1 MDPSLWDDGVT
12 ALFSNYQANF
22 TRNTNFGQNSDY
34 RYLGLRNGF
43 NPVWLASAQR
53 LLLSGGTGMRNK
65 FSSNRT
71 YVERDIRALKGTLS
85 LGELYTSAQGML

>member
-1 MDPSLWDDGVT
+1 IPGASVEFDVNSLSLLVSIPQLYVQRHSRGYVDPSLWDDGVT

-43 NPVWLASAQR
+43 NLFGWR
-53 LLLSGGTGMRNK
+53 LRND
-65 FSSNRT
+65 SS
-71 YVERDIRALKGTLS
+71 L
-85 LGELYTSAQGML
+85 

>member
-1 MDPSLWDDGVT
+1 MSPNSSRCIRRVRRQQPFLLVSIPQLYVQRHSRGYVDPSLWDDGVT

-43 NPVWLASAQR
+43 NLFGWR
-53 LLLSGGTGMRNK
+53 LRND
-65 FSSNRT
+65 SS
-71 YVERDIRALKGTLS
+71 
-85 LGELYTSAQGML
+85 